1 MRAED
6 TYKTIASPAKGLFK
20 DKGSKFIAY
29 AYPVKNENEV
39 KEHIRVLKELHYKAR
54 HHCYAFRIGK
64 NGEQYRAN
72 DDGEPSGT
80 AGRPIH
86 GQLLI
91 YELTNILVV
100 VVRYF
105 GGTLLGTS
113 GLINAYKTA
122 TSEVLEQADIIEK
135 IVTDIYSVRFDYTV
149 QSNVERIIKEFDLT
163 IVKSIY
169 EMDCT
174 YEIEVRKNHTDVVA
188 EKLKK
193 VEGLK
198 LTLRCEG

>member
-86 GQLLI
+86 GQLLS